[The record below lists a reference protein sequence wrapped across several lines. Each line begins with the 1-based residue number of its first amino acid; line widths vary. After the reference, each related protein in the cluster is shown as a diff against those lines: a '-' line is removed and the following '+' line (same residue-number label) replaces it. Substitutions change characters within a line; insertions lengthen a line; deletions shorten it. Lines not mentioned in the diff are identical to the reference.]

1 MNAEIAIYLVQVL
14 NLFAFSTIA
23 VWYVVPLLRNI
34 SRVKALSAL
43 MCVHLGR
50 TLCLQAYSSQ
60 DAGLKMSDVV
70 RDNVV
75 IGDLTGWALA
85 IIILFLLQHRMK
97 LSIALVWLLI
107 IETFFR
113 FRTKHIRCDKRWY
126 NKHCKWY
133 NLAHS
138 RFLRTTNGSGSWA
151 YHLATYYKAYRTT
164 EVIQFFGTQ

>member
-23 VWYVVPLLRNI
+23 VWYVVPRLRNI
-34 SRVKALSAL
+34 SRVKALVAL

-107 IETFFR
+107 IETFLDLGLSTFDVIKDGTISTVNGTTWLIVAFYVPLMEVALGLTIWQLITR
-113 FRTKHIRCDKRWY
+113 RTEQLK
-126 NKHCKWY
+126 
-133 NLAHS
+133 
-138 RFLRTTNGSGSWA
+138 
-151 YHLATYYKAYRTT
+151 
-164 EVIQFFGTQ
+164 